1 MQLAH
6 RRNLLAPAST
16 PSPKPTAK
24 GATLIQHR
32 RQELQRGDL
41 RPSRVEVPKGMIAL
55 KHSCLAM
62 VAHTIPTEAWR
73 KPQDLAQKGPVAL
86 DLSQSEHSPRH
97 SNTMPCCIES
107 INDIGQQW
115 PEREASSNEVCP
127 HAEDHIMTHTHT
139 HALSWMLLIVL
150 PLPAQS
156 HHLCRSSPHHQPS
169 MPGPCRDPKLAL
181 QHLPMHQ
188 TKQTVVSAH
197 CVFPE
202 LLPHTHAWK
211 LIQSVDM
218 SHSFKHFRQEILKVC
233 DSRI

>member
-139 HALSWMLLIVL
+139 RTFLDVAHSVAFACAVTSPVQVKPTSSTKYARTLQGSKIGTATSSNAPDKANCCVCT
-150 PLPAQS
+150 
-156 HHLCRSSPHHQPS
+156 LC
-169 MPGPCRDPKLAL
+169 
-181 QHLPMHQ
+181 
-188 TKQTVVSAH
+188 VS
-197 CVFPE
+197 
-202 LLPHTHAWK
+202 
-211 LIQSVDM
+211 
-218 SHSFKHFRQEILKVC
+218 
-233 DSRI
+233 